1 MSKKS
6 PELFVQAPVS
16 TNTPAVESTSVHI
29 PTAIK
34 PAEHVFFTVVPT
46 APQSTEHFVPGV
58 VYISTAPQSTD
69 QFVPGI
75 VYIPTAVESAKHFVP
90 GTVYIPTAV
99 ESAKHFVTS
108 IFIIPATVESA

>member
-16 TNTPAVESTSVHI
+16 TNTPAVEPTPVYI

-46 APQSTEHFVPGV
+46 APQSTEHFVPA
-58 VYISTAPQSTD
+58 S
-69 QFVPGI
+69 
-75 VYIPTAVESAKHFVP
+75 VYIPTAVESA
-90 GTVYIPTAV
+90 
-99 ESAKHFVTS
+99 EHFVTS
-108 IFIIPATVESA
+108 IFIIPATVEST